1 MRDSL
6 KEQSAD
12 VNGVWQDLRGVK
24 ALGVDAR
31 SGVQVIARAARI
43 LRSLEGESQ
52 GLSLSE
58 IAERVGLARSTVHR
72 IVTALEAERFV
83 VYAANRVRVRLGPG
97 LASLAA
103 SARRELRVELHP
115 YLQKLSS
122 QVQETVDLAVL
133 DGDRVYFIDQIPAPH
148 RLSAVSSVGASFPIH
163 CTANGKALL
172 ATLPDVQVLQTLPR
186 RLERLTPNT
195 ITRRDDLLA
204 QLAEVRQTGI
214 AFDREEHTTGIAA
227 IGSVVGDGLGT
238 LAAVT
243 IPMPA
248 QRFYGNEE
256 RLAGILR
263 SACEEMTRIIGTQ
276 AR

>member
-1 MRDSL
+1 MREASDG
-6 KEQSAD
+6 D
-12 VNGVWQDLRGVK
+12 RT
-24 ALGVDAR
+24 
-31 SGVQVIARAARI
+31 GVQVIARAASIMRA
-43 LRSLEGESQ
+43 LEGESL

-58 IAERVGLARSTVHR
+58 LAERVGLARSTVHR

-83 VYAANRVRVRLGPG
+83 AYAANRVRVRLGPG

-148 RLSAVSSVGASFPIH
+148 RLSAVSAVGASFPVH

-172 ATLPDVQVLQTLPR
+172 AMLPDDQVLQILPR
-186 RLERLTPNT
+186 RLERLTPST

-204 QLAEVRQTGI
+204 QLAEVRRTGI
-214 AFDREEHTTGIAA
+214 AYDREAHPTGM
-227 IGSVVGDGLGT
+227 G
-238 LAAVT
+238 AV
-243 IPMPA
+243 
-248 QRFYGNEE
+248 
-256 RLAGILR
+256 
-263 SACEEMTRIIGTQ
+263 
-276 AR
+276 

>member
-1 MRDSL
+1 MRDSV
-6 KEQSAD
+6 KERSAD

-24 ALGVDAR
+24 ALGDDAR

-43 LRSLEGESQ
+43 LRSAEGECQ

-58 IAERVGLARSTVHR
+58 TAGRVGLARSTVHR

-133 DGDRVYFIDQIPAPH
+133 DGDRVYFIDQIPPPH
-148 RLSAVSSVGASFPIH
+148 RPAPAPAPPSGGAVGGP
-163 CTANGKALL
+163 
-172 ATLPDVQVLQTLPR
+172 PLPR
-186 RLERLTPNT
+186 PPPPQRHGPPRHAS
-195 ITRRDDLLA
+195 RRSGPPD
-204 QLAEVRQTGI
+204 
-214 AFDREEHTTGIAA
+214 
-227 IGSVVGDGLGT
+227 
-238 LAAVT
+238 
-243 IPMPA
+243 PA
-248 QRFYGNEE
+248 QAPRAADPQHDHPP
-256 RLAGILR
+256 R
-263 SACEEMTRIIGTQ
+263 
-276 AR
+276 